1 MCAILLPP
9 KTQNS
14 QGSFETLKS
23 LETMC
28 KNCTPITPVQC
39 ISLCR
44 FYKLKNELRNLR
56 VLMSNPNYTTELFN
70 TIKNKTRLQIFQE
83 ITNGRCTLEKIQQD
97 LKKAG
102 SQQSQNT
109 IHDEYVQ
116 PLISVGLVKE
126 SLGKYGTTTFGVRVS
141 ELLES
146 FAEFADKLPPQ
157 SESHEEDLLQF
168 LLSGPK
174 TCEEIKQIISPTI
187 ASRILK
193 RLSDTGLVNLPE
205 ERSYIFFHRSK
216 RDPSLERLTPAAQKV
231 YESIP
236 EEGIAADKLA
246 KLAGLSQ
253 RRVYKHIR
261 HLKGKKLVFVRKVPR
276 TYSLTDNGQKL
287 ATTLQDL
294 TRKVEETWGFTEHVI
309 EPAQKAYSQKSFLP

>member
-1 MCAILLPP
+1 MCAILLPQT
-9 KTQNS
+9 TQNS
-14 QGSFETLKS
+14 KGSFETLKT
-23 LETMC
+23 LEDMC
-28 KNCTPITPVQC
+28 KHCTPITPVQC

-70 TIKNKTRLQIFQE
+70 VIKNKTRLQIFQE

-109 IHDEYVQ
+109 ISFEYVQ
-116 PLISVGLVKE
+116 PLIAVGLVSE
-126 SLGKYGTTTFGVRVS
+126 SLTKYGATTFGVRVS

-146 FAEFADKLPPQ
+146 FVQYADKLPPQ
-157 SESHEEDLLQF
+157 SESHEEELLQF
-168 LLSGPK
+168 LLTGPK

-193 RLSDTGLVNLPE
+193 RLAESGLVNLPS
-205 ERSYIFFHRSK
+205 ERSYVFFHRSK
-216 RDPSLERLTPAAQKV
+216 RDPSLEQLTPAAQKV
-231 YESIP
+231 YDAIP

-253 RRVYKHIR
+253 RRTYKHIR
-261 HLKGKKLVFVRKVPR
+261 HLKGKKLVFVRNIPR
-276 TYSLTDNGQKL
+276 TYNLTEDGQKL
-287 ATTLQDL
+287 ALVLQGL
-294 TRKVEETWGFTEHVI
+294 TRKIAETWGFTEHVT
-309 EPAQKAYSQKSFLP
+309 EPAQKGFSSNSFL